1 MELSTEDLTIRK
13 RITLLRFLLSRLT
26 TTRNSLEATEGAVA
40 AEEETTI
47 EVEEVAGKNKGTYHQ
62 INNVNRITESQ
73 RGRELISS
81 TALLPGL

>member
-1 MELSTEDLTIRK
+1 MILKRK
-13 RITLLRFLLSRLT
+13 APY
-26 TTRNSLEATEGAVA
+26 LEATEGTMA

-62 INNVNRITESQ
+62 INNMNRITKSQ

-81 TALLPGL
+81 MALLLGL